1 MSGEKTEIRDTE
13 IHADAHTDT
22 PLATHTHKSEATA
35 HSPQPG
41 GYRGK
46 EREANNNTYTKVIH
60 TANYTCPTLKLHAHV
75 IKLT

>member
-13 IHADAHTDT
+13 IHADAHTDSDT

-41 GYRGK
+41 GYPPVR
-46 EREANNNTYTKVIH
+46 ERSK
-60 TANYTCPTLKLHAHV
+60 
-75 IKLT
+75 